1 MSQNGR
7 SLRNH
12 RTGAAMI
19 LCVVMMGALIL
30 VLGLMLEL
38 NYLNSARFN
47 AQSSSDL
54 ASKSAL
60 AALYRNTSG
69 PLDQS
74 KVDAAKQ
81 VGVDIFNRNAK
92 RSDASIGHF
101 EFGRFN
107 LDDSTFGTIT
117 DPGQFRNITAV
128 KHNFDLGYKPILGS
142 LMVKN
147 SIELRPESV
156 AMAGRTHV
164 MLCID
169 ASRSMNYNAFPGDKF
184 PPGASTIHERPRWGS
199 RWFVLLDCLNS
210 FFNSSNELLS
220 SGSIGLSTLGG
231 GITEG
236 GGKRLLPPIDPNDP
250 DEKPRYETVKS
261 PLDLDLARLDFVGGD
276 FSHRRVEIIDRLASF
291 IGFEAL
297 GYGTSLFDGINA
309 AVDGLNVNSTPGNRV
324 IILMADGAQTPGLGR
339 PDPIHAANRAA
350 SEGITILAIG
360 YAVGNS
366 PELKEIAQVTGG
378 KFFSVSTPD
387 ELVLAFDQITE
398 LLKVRLVK

>member
-1 MSQNGR
+1 
-7 SLRNH
+7 
-12 RTGAAMI
+12 MI

-38 NYLNSARFN
+38 NHLNLERFN
-47 AQSSSDL
+47 VQSSSDL

-69 PLDQS
+69 ALDQS
-74 KVDAAKQ
+74 KINAAKR

-107 LDDSTFGTIT
+107 LAGATFGSIT

-128 KHNFDLGYKPILGS
+128 KHTFDLGYKPILGS

-147 SIELRPESV
+147 SIDLRPESV
-156 AMAGRTHV
+156 AMAGRTHL

-169 ASRSMNYNAFPGDKF
+169 ASRSMNYNAFPGGKF
-184 PPGASTIHERPRWGS
+184 PPGASTIHEKPRPGS
-199 RWFVLLDCLNS
+199 RWYVLLDCLNN
-210 FFNSSNELLS
+210 FFSSSNELLS
-220 SGSIGLSTLGG
+220 SGSGSIGLSTFGG
-231 GITEG
+231 GFTEG
-236 GGKRLLPPIDPNDP
+236 GGKRLLPPIDPEDP
-250 DEKPRYETVKS
+250 DEEPRYEKVRS
-261 PLDLDLARLDFVGGD
+261 PLDLQLARLDFVGGD
-276 FSHRRVEIIDRLASF
+276 FSHRRAEILNRLASF

-309 AVDGLNVNSTPGNRV
+309 AVDGLNANSTPGNRV
-324 IILMADGAQTPGLGR
+324 IILMADGAQSPDLGR
-339 PDPIHAANRAA
+339 PAPIHAANRAA

-366 PELKEIAQVTGG
+366 SELQQIAHVTNG
-378 KFFSVSTPD
+378 KFFSVSTPG
-387 ELVLAFDQITE
+387 ELAQAFDQITD
-398 LLKVRLVK
+398 LLTVRLVK

>member
-1 MSQNGR
+1 MV
-7 SLRNH
+7 
-12 RTGAAMI
+12 

-38 NYLNSARFN
+38 NHLNLERFN
-47 AQSSSDL
+47 VQSSSDL

-74 KVDAAKQ
+74 KINAAKQ

-107 LDDSTFGTIT
+107 LAGSTFGSIT
-117 DPGQFRNITAV
+117 EPGQFRNITAV
-128 KHNFDLGYKPILGS
+128 KHTFDLGYQPILGS
-142 LMVKN
+142 IMVKK
-147 SIELRPESV
+147 SIYLRPESV
-156 AMAGRTHV
+156 AMAGRTHL

-169 ASRSMNYNAFPGDKF
+169 ASRSMNYNAFPGSKF
-184 PPGASTIHERPRWGS
+184 PPGASTIHERPRPGS
-199 RWFVLLDCLNS
+199 RWCVLLECLNN
-210 FFNSSNELLS
+210 FFNSSHELFS
-220 SGSIGLSTLGG
+220 SGSGSMGLSTFGG
-231 GITEG
+231 GFTDG
-236 GGKRLLPPIDPNDP
+236 GGKRLMPPIDPDDP
-250 DEKPRYETVKS
+250 DEEPRYEKVRS
-261 PLDLDLARLDFVGGD
+261 PLDLHLARLDFVGGD
-276 FSHRRVEIIDRLASF
+276 FSHRRVEILNRLSSF

-309 AVDGLNVNSTPGNRV
+309 AIDGLNATSTPGNRV
-324 IILMADGAQTPGLGR
+324 IILMADGGQTPDLGR

-366 PELKEIAQVTGG
+366 PELQQIAEVTNGN
-378 KFFSVSTPD
+378 FFSVSTPG
-387 ELVLAFDQITE
+387 ELTQAFDQITD
-398 LLKVRLVK
+398 LLTVRLVK